1 MSVLWAISKHAGR
14 DLSVSKYQHASFVA
28 ALEVV
33 ELELSS
39 LLQEPGMQAL
49 LADDIGIHI
58 TSHSPKENKQ

>member
-14 DLSVSKYQHASFVA
+14 DLSVTRYQHASFVA

-49 LADDIGIHI
+49 LADDIGTHI
-58 TSHSPKENKQ
+58 KSHSPKQTQH